1 MNLIYLI
8 KKQMKTKKLSLVII
22 ALILSLLSNNI
33 SYIYA
38 QNYET
43 IDTTSSN
50 FINTYGNNPL
60 YINDDINII
69 FPNNLEVQSYK
80 NQIIYDNS
88 SIELPKVSP
97 FVKYISDS
105 IWQDKFINL
114 RESWILLV
122 EWDLLKFW
130 KTQSYQWPYWAAKH
144 YFDEDSNEILNIKW
158 NIINTIKTFK
168 VFGKNEN
175 VKILIEP
182 FDKNILWTRF
192 TSWIEWLVP
201 KITIFDDIKLAIE
214 LSITTNSWKW
224 NKIYYPEMK
233 YKIYK
238 YIVDIPNN
246 KWEKQTWYS
255 YIISPYYEFNLQLP
269 SWENELSVNYKSYK
283 WDQNS
288 FRIINYK

>member
-1 MNLIYLI
+1 
-8 KKQMKTKKLSLVII
+8 MKTKKLSLVII

-105 IWQDKFINL
+105 IGQDKFINL
-114 RESWILLV
+114 RESGILLV
-122 EWDLLKFW
+122 EGDLLKFG
-130 KTQSYQWPYWAAKH
+130 KTQSYQGPYGAAKH
-144 YFDEDSNEILNIKW
+144 YFDEDSNEILNIKG

-182 FDKNILWTRF
+182 FDKNILGTRF
-192 TSWIEWLVP
+192 TSGIEGLVP

-214 LSITTNSWKW
+214 LSITTNSGKG

-246 KWEKQTWYS
+246 KGEKQTGYS

-269 SWENELSVNYKSYK
+269 SGENELSVNYKSYK
-283 WDQNS
+283 GDQNS